1 MKFTVENAR
10 FGQERALYG
19 QRDLLVRNCVFEG
32 EEDGE
37 SALKEC
43 RNIAVEG
50 SVFRLRYPLWHGA
63 DVTFSGSRME
73 DGARAPVWYTK
84 RGVFEKSAFSCPKLF
99 RECEDLLVRDC
110 KISSPEA
117 GWHCMG
123 MTFENCDIDATY
135 FLLGSENI
143 RLDKVVMTG
152 NYAFQYACGVAAE
165 GCELSTKDML
175 WHAKGAVFKN
185 CVVRGEYLA
194 WYSEDLL
201 FDHCEIYGT
210 QPFCYCKNLKLVG
223 CTLHGCDRAFEYSDV
238 EADLI
243 GSVDS
248 IKNPRSGHIVLD
260 GVGEIIREAP
270 VYDCNAE
277 IVVRGTENKEKL

>member
-50 SVFRLRYPLWHGA
+50 SVFRLRYPLWHGT
-63 DVTFSGSRME
+63 DVTFSESRME

-84 RGVFEKSAFSCPKLF
+84 RGVFEKSEFSCVKLF
-99 RECEDLLVRDC
+99 RECGDIFVKDC
-110 KISSPEA
+110 KIVSPEA
-117 GWHCMG
+117 GWHCAG
-123 MTFENCDIDATY
+123 MTFEHCEIDSVY

-143 RLDKVVMTG
+143 RLDHVALTG
-152 NYAFQYACGVAAE
+152 NYAFQYTRGVTAE
-165 GCELSTKDML
+165 GCELSTKDMF
-175 WHAKGAVFKN
+175 WHAKGAVIKN
-185 CVVRGEYLA
+185 CVVRGEYLG

-201 FDHCEIYGT
+201 FENCEIYGT
-210 QPFCYCKNLKLVG
+210 QPFCYCKNLRLDG

-238 EADLI
+238 NADLR
-243 GSVDS
+243 GRVES
-248 IKNPRSGHIVLD
+248 IKNPRSGRIVLD

-270 VYDCNAE
+270 VYECNAE
-277 IVVRGTENKEKL
+277 IVVRK